1 MVETERGEGKSLQG
15 SLKRTLGRKRMT
27 QTTCGKRWQLAFKRW
42 PQRCVEQL
50 KGVEAKIKIL
60 DGRTRKSKGILRRK
74 KIVHI
79 CTMIGVWTTW
89 RST

>member
-1 MVETERGEGKSLQG
+1 
-15 SLKRTLGRKRMT
+15 
-27 QTTCGKRWQLAFKRW
+27 
-42 PQRCVEQL
+42 VEQL
-50 KGVEAKIKIL
+50 KGVEAKLKIL

-79 CTMIGVWTTW
+79 CTMIGVWTAW

>member
-1 MVETERGEGKSLQG
+1 MA
-15 SLKRTLGRKRMT
+15 
-27 QTTCGKRWQLAFKRW
+27 TCGRRCRPAFGRW
-42 PQRCVEQL
+42 PYRCVEQL
-50 KGVEAKIKIL
+50 KGVEAKLNIL